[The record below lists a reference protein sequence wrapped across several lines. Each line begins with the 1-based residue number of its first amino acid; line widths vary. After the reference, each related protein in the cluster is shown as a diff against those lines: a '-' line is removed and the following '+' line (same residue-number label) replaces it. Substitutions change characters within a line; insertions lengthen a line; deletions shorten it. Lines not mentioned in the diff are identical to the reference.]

1 MLLFTDNVTY
11 STLHDFYTIGWRSP
25 KASIAQPQNI
35 FFPAFGDAKLEK
47 VSVKWNF
54 FIFS

>member
-1 MLLFTDNVTY
+1 MLSFTDNVTY

-47 VSVKWNF
+47 V
-54 FIFS
+54 